1 MDLRGIKNLTIFSR
15 EVIFT
20 EDSRLDLSA
29 PDLDQDLNILP
40 PGSDGDDGKHGVH
53 GPTGELRAAG
63 NSRPQSSVLFFIC
76 GLCGSGPNVISVGVE
91 RYQIPEVYS
100 LEIG

>member
-20 EDSRLDLSA
+20 EDSRLDLRA
-29 PDLDQDLNILP
+29 PDLHQHLNILP

-63 NSRPQSSVLFFIC
+63 NSRPQSSVLFC
-76 GLCGSGPNVISVGVE
+76 MWLVWVRTKCH
-91 RYQIPEVYS
+91 
-100 LEIG
+100 

>member
-20 EDSRLDLSA
+20 EDSRLDLSS

-63 NSRPQSSVLFFIC
+63 NSRPQSSVLF
-76 GLCGSGPNVISVGVE
+76 
-91 RYQIPEVYS
+91 
-100 LEIG
+100 

>member
-53 GPTGELRAAG
+53 GPTGELRTAR
-63 NSRPQSSVLFFIC
+63 NLRPQSSVLSRMWLVWVRTKYH
-76 GLCGSGPNVISVGVE
+76 LCGGLEVPNPRGIH
-91 RYQIPEVYS
+91 P
-100 LEIG
+100 

>member
-15 EVIFT
+15 EVTFT

-63 NSRPQSSVLFFIC
+63 NSRPQSSVLFLC
-76 GLCGSGPNVISVGVE
+76 GLCGSGPNAISVGVE